1 MQVKPSTVGAG
12 VYAVFTHICGH
23 FSPSMYYADE
33 SFAESDS
40 PHQESGICQQCRHA
54 IERQENACAK
64 EELQR
69 VHPVLRQFP
78 VDPNPELPQ
87 PGDYYAH
94 PEKAMVRVE
103 ADPIGQYWL
112 RRVPDNGIV
121 YQTWIRDQPN
131 VADFL
136 QRRGFVRVHKH

>member
-1 MQVKPSTVGAG
+1 
-12 VYAVFTHICGH
+12 
-23 FSPSMYYADE
+23 
-33 SFAESDS
+33 
-40 PHQESGICQQCRHA
+40 
-54 IERQENACAK
+54 
-64 EELQR
+64 
-69 VHPVLRQFP
+69 
-78 VDPNPELPQ
+78 
-87 PGDYYAH
+87 
-94 PEKAMVRVE
+94 MVRVE